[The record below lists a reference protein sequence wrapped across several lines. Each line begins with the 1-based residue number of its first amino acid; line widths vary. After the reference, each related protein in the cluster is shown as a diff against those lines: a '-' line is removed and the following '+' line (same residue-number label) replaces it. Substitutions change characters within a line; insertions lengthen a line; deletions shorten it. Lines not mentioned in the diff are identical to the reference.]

1 MTERKTMEEWRAEFR
16 RRGYKDGEQAVR
28 DRVFAILD
36 HPAAQADYDEAKRLA
51 LETDLSAN
59 DAIAELQRIETEA
72 TIKRAGE
79 ILGAG
84 GES

>member
-1 MTERKTMEEWRAEFR
+1 MTERKTLPEWRAEFR
-16 RRGYKDGEQAVR
+16 ERGRQEARQ
-28 DRVFAILD
+28 RVLAILD

-51 LETDLSAN
+51 LETEMPADE
-59 DAIAELQRIETEA
+59 AIAELQRIETEA

-84 GES
+84 GKDHG